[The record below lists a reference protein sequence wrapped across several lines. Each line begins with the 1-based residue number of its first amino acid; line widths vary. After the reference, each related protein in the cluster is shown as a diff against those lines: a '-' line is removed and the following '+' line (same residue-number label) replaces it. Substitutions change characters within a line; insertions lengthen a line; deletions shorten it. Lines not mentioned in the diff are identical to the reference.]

1 VSAATLS
8 YGRREP
14 ALGPSVA
21 LSAFTHVILVA
32 VLFLGVRFQSSPPS
46 TVEVELWEP
55 PPPPP
60 PAPVVEQPKP
70 PPPVV
75 VKPEPEPEVK
85 KPDIAL
91 PEKPKPKPKPEPK
104 VEAKPKPKPK
114 PEPKRDLAFE
124 KMLKE
129 QAALEQ
135 QQLATEAR
143 ERQERQM
150 RELIARQQAA
160 ALQKALA
167 SWSDKIR
174 SKVRG
179 NIILSQEVPGNPE
192 AIFLV
197 TLLPTGEV
205 LTVRKKKSSGHPAY
219 DEAVERAIMKSSP
232 LPLPD
237 DRSVFRRELELIFQ
251 PKDR

>member
-1 VSAATLS
+1 MSTAATFS

-14 ALGPSVA
+14 ALGPSLA
-21 LSAFTHVILVA
+21 LSAAAHVILIA
-32 VLFLGVRFQSSPPS
+32 VLFLGVRFQSHAPD

-60 PAPVVEQPKP
+60 PAPVVEAPKP
-70 PPPVV
+70 PPPPV

-91 PEKPKPKPKPEPK
+91 AEKPKPKPKPEPK
-104 VEAKPKPKPK
+104 PKPPAKPKPDP
-114 PEPKRDLAFE
+114 AFE
-124 KMLKE
+124 KMLRE

-135 QQLATEAR
+135 QRVATEER

-167 SWSDKIR
+167 TWSDKIR
-174 SKVRG
+174 AKVRG
-179 NIILSQEVPGNPE
+179 NIILPRDIPGNPE
-192 AIFLV
+192 AIFDV
-197 TLLPTGEV
+197 ALLPTGEV
-205 LTVRKKKSSGHPAY
+205 LTVRKRKSSGHPGY
-219 DEAVERAIMKSSP
+219 DDAVERAIMKSSP

-237 DRSVFRRELELIFQ
+237 DRSVFRRDLELKFRPQ
-251 PKDR
+251 DR

>member
-1 VSAATLS
+1 MTAATLS

-21 LSAFTHVILVA
+21 LSAVTHAVLIA
-32 VLFLGVRFQSSPPS
+32 VLFLGVRFQSSPPA

-70 PPPVV
+70 PPVV

-85 KPDIAL
+85 KPEIAL

-114 PEPKRDLAFE
+114 PDPAFK
-124 KMLKE
+124 KMLEE
-129 QAALEQ
+129 QVALER
-135 QQLATEAR
+135 QQLAAQER

-150 RELIARQQAA
+150 REMIARQQAA

-174 SKVRG
+174 AKVRG
-179 NIILSQEVPGNPE
+179 NIFLPQDVAGNPE
-192 AIFLV
+192 AIFDV
-197 TLLPTGEV
+197 ALLPSGEV
-205 LTVRKKKSSGHPAY
+205 LTVRKRKSSGHPAY
-219 DEAVERAIMKSSP
+219 DDAVERAIMKSSP

-237 DRSVFRRELELIFQ
+237 DRSVFRRDLELKFRPQ
-251 PKDR
+251 DR

>member
-1 VSAATLS
+1 MTAATLS

-21 LSAFTHVILVA
+21 LSALTHVVLIA
-32 VLFLGVRFQSSPPS
+32 VLFFGVRFQSSAPA

-55 PPPPP
+55 PPPAP
-60 PAPVVEQPKP
+60 PAPVVEAPKP
-70 PPPVV
+70 PPPV

-91 PEKPKPKPKPEPK
+91 PERPKPKPKPEPK

-124 KMLKE
+124 KMLREK
-129 QAALEQ
+129 AALEQ
-135 QQLATEAR
+135 QQLAAEQK

-150 RELIARQQAA
+150 REMIARQQAA

-174 SKVRG
+174 ARVRG
-179 NIILSQEVPGNPE
+179 NIILPRDIQGNPE
-192 AIFLV
+192 AIFDV
-197 TLLPTGEV
+197 ALLPNGEV
-205 LTVRKKKSSGHPAY
+205 LTVRKRKSSGHPAY

-232 LPLPD
+232 LPMPD
-237 DRSVFRRELELIFQ
+237 DRSVFRRDLELTFHPQ
-251 PKDR
+251 DR

>member
-1 VSAATLS
+1 VTAVTFSH
-8 YGRREP
+8 GRREP
-14 ALGPSVA
+14 ALGPSLA
-21 LSAFTHVILVA
+21 LSALAHVILIA
-32 VLFLGVRFQSSPPS
+32 VLFLGVRFQSHAPAS
-46 TVEVELWEP
+46 VEVELWDP

-60 PAPVVEQPKP
+60 PAPVVEAPKP
-70 PPPVV
+70 PPPPPV
-75 VKPEPEPEVK
+75 VKPEPEPPVK

-91 PEKPKPKPKPEPK
+91 AEKPKPKPKPEPK
-104 VEAKPKPKPK
+104 VEKPRPK

-135 QQLATEAR
+135 QRLAAEER

-167 SWSDKIR
+167 TWSDKIR
-174 SKVRG
+174 AKVRG
-179 NIILSQEVPGNPE
+179 NIILPRDIPGNPE
-192 AIFLV
+192 AIFDV
-197 TLLPTGEV
+197 ALLPTGEV
-205 LTVRKKKSSGHPAY
+205 LTVRKRKSSGHPGY

-237 DRSVFRRELELIFQ
+237 DRSIFRRDLELKFRPQ
-251 PKDR
+251 DR

>member
-21 LSAFTHVILVA
+21 LSAATHAILVA
-32 VLFLGVRFQSSPPS
+32 VLFLGVRFQSSPPV

-55 PPPPP
+55 PPPAP

-70 PPPVV
+70 PPPPV

-91 PEKPKPKPKPEPK
+91 AEKPKPKPKPEPK
-104 VEAKPKPKPK
+104 KVEVKPPPKPQA
-114 PEPKRDLAFE
+114 KRDPNFD

-135 QQLATEAR
+135 KQLAQAE
-143 ERQERQM
+143 QERQM
-150 RELIARQQAA
+150 RDLLARQQAA
-160 ALQKALA
+160 AQAATQKALA

-174 SKVRG
+174 AKVRG
-179 NIILSQEVPGNPE
+179 NIILPQDVPGNPE
-192 AIFLV
+192 AIFDV
-197 TLLPTGEV
+197 ALLPSGEV
-205 LTVRKKKSSGHPAY
+205 LTVRKRKSSGHPAY
-219 DEAVERAIMKSSP
+219 DDAVERAIMKSSP
-232 LPLPD
+232 LPLPE
-237 DRSVFRRELELIFQ
+237 DRSIFRRDLELKFRPQ
-251 PKDR
+251 DR